1 MKIKV
6 EIQEKIYEVTID
18 DIHAR
23 PVIAVVDGVKYQVW
37 PEEGAQVVAPVAAAA
52 AVAAPAP
59 APAPVAEA
67 PEAAPRV
74 KAAAGAKTLNAPL
87 PGTIVA
93 INVREGESVAEGQE
107 LLTLEA
113 MKMKNAIR
121 ADRAGVVARIHVS
134 EGDLVQ
140 HGEAL
145 ISWQD

>member
-6 EIQEKIYEVTID
+6 EIQEKIYEVTIH

-23 PVIAVVDGVKYQVW
+23 PVIAEVDGVKYQVW
-37 PEEGAQVVAPVAAAA
+37 PEEATQTASIPETPAPQAPAVATPVAAA
-52 AVAAPAP
+52 PK
-59 APAPVAEA
+59 APVT
-67 PEAAPRV
+67 
-74 KAAAGAKTLNAPL
+74 AGAKTLNAPL

-93 INVREGESVAEGQE
+93 IEVREGQSVQEGEE

-121 ADRAGVVARIHVS
+121 ADRAGVVERIHVN

>member
-6 EIQEKIYEVTID
+6 EIQEKIYEVTIA

-23 PVIAVVDGVKYQVW
+23 PVIAEVDGVKYQVW
-37 PEEGAQVVAPVAAAA
+37 PEEGVQAVLPVATEAPVAAAT
-52 AVAAPAP
+52 PAP
-59 APAPVAEA
+59 AAPA
-67 PEAAPRV
+67 PEAAPRA

-93 INVREGESVAEGQE
+93 IAVREGESVAEGQD

>member
-6 EIQEKIYEVTID
+6 EIQEKIYEVTIQ

-23 PVIAVVDGVKYQVW
+23 PVIAEVDGVQYQLW
-37 PEEGAQVVAPVAAAA
+37 PEEKADTLPVASAVQSAPVAAPAA
-52 AVAAPAP
+52 EPAP
-59 APAPVAEA
+59 AP
-67 PEAAPRV
+67 R
-74 KAAAGAKTLNAPL
+74 KAVAAGANTLNAPL

-93 INVREGESVAEGQE
+93 INVREGESVEEGQE

-113 MKMKNAIR
+113 MKMKNEIR

-134 EGDLVQ
+134 EGDLVK

-145 ISWQD
+145 ISWQG

>member
-6 EIQEKIYEVTID
+6 EINETIYEVTIH

-23 PVIAVVDGVKYQVW
+23 PIIAEVDGVQFQVW
-37 PEEGAQVVAPVAAAA
+37 PEEQS
-52 AVAAPAP
+52 VAAPA
-59 APAPVAEA
+59 
-67 PEAAPRV
+67 AAP
-74 KAAAGAKTLNAPL
+74 GKTLNARL
-87 PGTIVA
+87 PGSIVA
-93 INVREGESVAEGQE
+93 SEVREGESVVEGLD

-121 ADRAGVVARIHVS
+121 ADRAGGVDRIHVN

>member
-6 EIQEKIYEVTID
+6 EIQEKVYEVTID

-23 PVIAVVDGVKYQVW
+23 PVIAEVEGVKYQVW
-37 PEEGAQVVAPVAAAA
+37 PEEGAQALAPVAT
-52 AVAAPAP
+52 VASATAPA
-59 APAPVAEA
+59 ATPVAA

-74 KAAAGAKTLNAPL
+74 KAAAGSKTLNAPL

-93 INVREGESVAEGQE
+93 INVREGETVAEGQD

-121 ADRAGVVARIHVS
+121 ADRAGVVARIHVN

>member
-6 EIQEKIYEVTID
+6 EINETIYEVTIH

-23 PVIAVVDGVKYQVW
+23 PIIAEVDGVQYQVW
-37 PEEGAQVVAPVAAAA
+37 PEEQSVAAPAA
-52 AVAAPAP
+52 APAVAAPAP
-59 APAPVAEA
+59 AAPSAPAAS
-67 PEAAPRV
+67 AAPRP
-74 KAAAGAKTLNAPL
+74 AASAGGKTLNAPL

-93 INVREGESVAEGQE
+93 IEVREGESVVEGQE

-121 ADRAGVVARIHVS
+121 ADRAGVVDRIHVN